1 MKEHPKIKG
10 VFLFA
15 HKNSRCVPGN
25 ELISRGV
32 VQRQG
37 EGGTECGIFVHECRE
52 YPSLSKPVNSTDK
65 KYAGYLFMIIG
76 NMRTGEA
83 VTFGE
88 QNERDLIP
96 KWFNEPLLRAM
107 KLAEYLTKEKG
118 TKCRKKT

>member
-52 YPSLSKPVNSTDK
+52 YPRLSKLVNNTGK
-65 KYAGYLFMIIG
+65 KYAGYSFMIIG
-76 NMRTGEA
+76 NMRTGEV

-88 QNERDLIP
+88 HDEKDSIP